1 MARGMIDE
9 WANDEDKLFLLKS
22 WAREGLTD
30 EDIAKNIGIDVRT
43 LYRWKKKDSHICQSL
58 KKGKEI
64 ADYEVENALFKKAV
78 GFTAVDR
85 VVTTRRT
92 VEYEDGKRVKEISE
106 PIVTEVERY
115 FPPDTTAQIFW
126 LKNRKP
132 QYWRDKQEKELYG
145 EGKVQ
150 IIDSIRDYS

>member
-1 MARGMIDE
+1 MAKGIIAE
-9 WANDEDKLFLLKS
+9 WANDEDRLLLLSS

-30 EDIAKNIGIDVRT
+30 ADIAKNVGIDVRT
-43 LYRWKKKDSHICQSL
+43 LYRWKKKDSRICQAL

-78 GFTAVDR
+78 GFTAVDHIVSTQR
-85 VVTTRRT
+85 M
-92 VEYEDGKRVKEISE
+92 VEYKDGKRVREVSV
-106 PIVTEVERY
+106 PVVVDVERY

-132 QYWRDKQEKELYG
+132 KDWRDKQEKELYG
-145 EGKVQ
+145 EGTVQ
-150 IIDSIRDYS
+150 IIDSICDYD